1 MNTSF
6 MRLLAE
12 RLEHLFWIEV
22 IPEDCLF
29 LEFFD
34 SMDGFFMSSDLKF
47 WNRPPGFIFGDEDYF
62 IASIEDWAVELVQ
75 EQRGYYD
82 DYEHEE
88 DRHLHWHDA
97 DIDDEFSERDA
108 WLLACRSLGLGNM
121 ADGCGFV
128 VDEEL
133 ANALFRPSALY
144 GRMRGVTPKMAAE
157 VLRLGAG
164 GMPPQDAW
172 ALLGQALRE
181 IRLMEL
187 ANVVEKTPPG
197 VPVEKVADWSY
208 ADLVNKLTHFSVL
221 QRYEPW
227 VTAEGHWC
235 GDLSVWA
242 YRLYGATAELSFGP
256 DARAGGPVVSSTFLG
271 LGLMEGVALFEAGE
285 SPNMQDGPDAEAL
298 RRGTVTPEIASEV
311 LRRVAGGVFPS
322 VPWDAVFHRLGMD
335 ALLDGTESRQDGR

>member
-34 SMDGFFMSSDLKF
+34 SMDGFFMSCDLKF

-62 IASIEDWAVELVQ
+62 IGSIEDWAVELVQ

-88 DRHLHWHDA
+88 DRYVNWHDA
-97 DIDDEFSERDA
+97 AIDDEFSERDV
-108 WLLACRSLGLGNM
+108 WLLACRSMGLGEK
-121 ADGCGFV
+121 AEGCEFV
-128 VDEEL
+128 INEEL
-133 ANALFRPSALY
+133 ANALFRPSLLY
-144 GRMRGVTPKMAAE
+144 GRMRAVTPKMAAE
-157 VLRLGAG
+157 VLRLCAG

-172 ALLGQALRE
+172 ALVGQALRE
-181 IRLMEL
+181 SRLMEL
-187 ANVVEKTPPG
+187 AGVMEKTRPG
-197 VPVEKVADWSY
+197 LPVEKVADWSY
-208 ADLVNKLTHFSVL
+208 EDLVNRLTHFSTL

-227 VTAEGHWC
+227 VTAQGEWC

-256 DARAGGPVVSSTFLG
+256 DVRADMPVVSSTFLG
-271 LGLMEGVALFEAGE
+271 LGLMEGLALFEAGV
-285 SPNMQDGPDAEAL
+285 SPIMEGGPEAEAF
-298 RRGTVTPEIASEV
+298 RSGTVTPEIASEV

-322 VPWDAVFHRLGMD
+322 VAWEAVYHRLGLD
-335 ALLDGTESRQDGR
+335 ALLDETALRQGE

>member
-22 IPEDCLF
+22 IPEDCQF

-47 WNRPPGFIFGDEDYF
+47 WNRPPGFIFGDEDCF
-62 IASIEDWAVELVQ
+62 IGSIEAWAVELIQ

-82 DYEHEE
+82 DYEHEG
-88 DRHLHWHDA
+88 DRVICIGTMPQ
-97 DIDDEFSERDA
+97 IDDEFSERDV
-108 WLLACRSLGLGNM
+108 WLLACRSLGLGEKD
-121 ADGCGFV
+121 DGCEFV

-157 VLRLGAG
+157 VLRLCAG

-187 ANVVEKTPPG
+187 ASVVEKTPHG
-197 VPVEKVADWSY
+197 LPVEKVAEWSHQ
-208 ADLVNKLTHFSVL
+208 DLVNNLTHFSML
-221 QRYEPW
+221 QRYEPF
-227 VTAEGHWC
+227 VTAQGEWC

-242 YRLYGATAELSFGP
+242 YRLYGATAELSFGS
-256 DARAGGPVVSSTFLG
+256 DARASGPVVSSAFLG
-271 LGLMEGVALFEAGE
+271 LGLMEGVALFEALASPDVPGE
-285 SPNMQDGPDAEAL
+285 PDFEAL
-298 RRGTVTPEIASEV
+298 RGTLTPEVASQV
-311 LRRVAGGVFPS
+311 VRHVAGGVFP
-322 VPWDAVFHRLGMD
+322 AVAWQAVYDRLGLEE
-335 ALLDGTESRQDGR
+335 LLDRTDFRQGER

>member
-62 IASIEDWAVELVQ
+62 IGSIEDWAVELVQ

-88 DRHLHWHDA
+88 DRYVNWHDA
-97 DIDDEFSERDA
+97 AIDDEFSERDV
-108 WLLACRSLGLGNM
+108 WLLACRSLGLGEK
-121 ADGCGFV
+121 AEGCEFAV
-128 VDEEL
+128 NEEL
-133 ANALFRPSALY
+133 ANALFRPSLLY
-144 GRMRGVTPKMAAE
+144 GRMRAVTPKMAAE
-157 VLRLGAG
+157 VLRLCAG

-172 ALLGQALRE
+172 ALVGQALRE
-181 IRLMEL
+181 SRLMEL
-187 ANVVEKTPPG
+187 AGVVENTRPG
-197 VPVEKVADWSY
+197 LPVEKVADWSY
-208 ADLVNKLTHFSVL
+208 EDLVNRLTHFSTL

-227 VTAEGHWC
+227 VTAQGEWC

-256 DARAGGPVVSSTFLG
+256 DSRAGMPVVSSTFLG
-271 LGLMEGVALFEAGE
+271 LGLMEGLALFEAGV
-285 SPNMQDGPDAEAL
+285 SPNMEGGPEAEAL
-298 RRGTVTPEIASEV
+298 SK
-311 LRRVAGGVFPS
+311 AGLARS
-322 VPWDAVFHRLGMD
+322 A
-335 ALLDGTESRQDGR
+335 

>member
-22 IPEDCLF
+22 IPEDCQF

-62 IASIEDWAVELVQ
+62 IGSIEDWAVELIQ

-82 DYEHEE
+82 DYDHEG

-97 DIDDEFSERDA
+97 KIDNEFSEREV
-108 WLLACRSLGLGNM
+108 WLLACRSLGLGER
-121 ADGCGFV
+121 AEGCEFV
-128 VDEEL
+128 VDAEL
-133 ANALFRPSALY
+133 AHALFRPSLLY

-157 VLRLGAG
+157 VLRLCAG

-172 ALLGQALRE
+172 ALMGQTLRE

-187 ANVVEKTPPG
+187 AGEVEKAPAG
-197 VPVEKVADWSY
+197 VPVEQVADWSY
-208 ADLVNKLTHFSVL
+208 QDLVEKLTHFSML

-227 VTAEGHWC
+227 VTAQGEWC

-242 YRLYGATAELSFGP
+242 YRLYGATAELSFGS
-256 DARAGGPVVSSTFLG
+256 DARASGPVAPSAFLG
-271 LGLMEGVALFEAGE
+271 LGLMEGVALFEALVSPDVPGE
-285 SPNMQDGPDAEAL
+285 PDYDAL
-298 RRGTVTPEIASEV
+298 RGTLTPEIAAQV
-311 LRRVAGGVFPS
+311 LRGVAGGVFP
-322 VPWDAVFHRLGMD
+322 AVAWEAVYDRLGLD
-335 ALLDGTESRQDGR
+335 ALLDGTESRQD